1 MNDELAALESLLT
14 QSAEVIA
21 PGGRLVVMSYHSLED
36 RLVKNWM
43 RAGNLHGEETQ
54 GPLRQST
61 PPFQPFE
68 QQSDPTN
75 GSGNSK
81 EPPGTKCPTENS
93 DTNVNKLRDIEPEDT
108 ETPVAKTKSVKTGKV
123 ASATKSAVVG
133 RAARVPRMLIGVLN
147 GSFLTREK
155 LLGNMPFILF
165 CAGLM
170 ITYIAYGYHTERIVR
185 DLDST
190 DSELKELRS
199 RIHHR
204 SRPLGEDRTAEP
216 GGGRDR

>member
-1 MNDELAALESLLT
+1 M
-14 QSAEVIA
+14 
-21 PGGRLVVMSYHSLED
+21 
-36 RLVKNWM
+36 
-43 RAGNLHGEETQ
+43 
-54 GPLRQST
+54 
-61 PPFQPFE
+61 
-68 QQSDPTN
+68 
-75 GSGNSK
+75 
-81 EPPGTKCPTENS
+81 
-93 DTNVNKLRDIEPEDT
+93 NKLRDIEPEDT

-190 DSELKELRS
+190 DSELNELRS
-199 RIHHR
+199 EYTTVRARLEKIEQQSQVAAGIGELGLKE
-204 SRPLGEDRTAEP
+204 SRVPPVKLEVPKKDLKKTQSP
-216 GGGRDR
+216 